1 MVLKGKGVV
10 MGGTGPWPTVEELV
24 PLYYA
29 ALFRYAYRLAGSAGE
44 AEDLTQET
52 FCTAQAKRGQ
62 LRDPEK
68 VKSWLFS
75 ILRNAYL
82 HRERHRKRLRAVP
95 LAELD
100 GLCAGRADSELP
112 LIEPERLQQALSTL
126 PEEYRSPLI
135 LYYFEEFSYREI
147 ADHMH
152 VPLGTVMSRLARA
165 KEHLKRR
172 LTERGDGSET

>member
-1 MVLKGKGVV
+1 

-29 ALFRYAYRLAGSAGE
+29 ALYRYAYRLAGSAGE

-62 LRDPEK
+62 LRDPGR

-82 HRERHRKRLRAVP
+82 HRQRARKRLRAVP
-95 LAELD
+95 LADLD
-100 GLCAGRADSELP
+100 GFAAEAADSELP
-112 LIEPERLQQALSTL
+112 LVEPGRLQEVLGAL

-147 ADHMH
+147 AEHMG

-165 KEHLKRR
+165 KEHLRRR
-172 LTERGDGSET
+172 LATRDDESET